1 MGITMKRFLY
11 LAFFAIAALG
21 VLAATHVVS
30 WHVAAYLAV
39 GLGALGNVDTT
50 TYLADAKVVYG
61 ALQDQ
66 VSTQAAFM
74 NLLGDGT
81 KFGKITNIG
90 IRGWTFLARLK
101 PNWNLGY
108 RPEGT
113 SGVGQAGNQG
123 LAQATVAVKYAYVP
137 IVITGQAENLT
148 KGEGRAFMQA
158 KALEAKFDM
167 KDLISHVN
175 VVMVGA
181 ERGGQLAQVTGAGAG
196 SFTADNAGNL
206 PGAIYLRIGMPIDC
220 GPVGGGANTIT
231 NQIIS
236 NINYTTRLVTV
247 PGNATN
253 GNAVTLSGEAAPN
266 AGVFP
271 YTAEGLMSLISDT
284 TAIQGL
290 DPSVSTQSSWASYI
304 EDVGGV
310 DLSSSLI
317 MQLIQYVKN
326 RGGEEVD
333 GLIMPSAQINRLV
346 SIATAT
352 IRFEVQQAAAQSP
365 GKKAVDLGFTV
376 FEYAGKPIIEDKDA
390 RTDRIFAGCFSC
402 MKKFEAVPLSMAD
415 DEAGSWTRVSGPN
428 GIADA
433 VMGLLRWY
441 HQLGILQ
448 RSAWGMQKNFTVPT
462 KFQTAPP
469 TL

>member
-1 MGITMKRFLY
+1 MKRYLIIVSLMAVAVLGFLASGHMISWR
-11 LAFFAIAALG
+11 AFTYIATALG
-21 VLAATHVVS
+21 LMA
-30 WHVAAYLAV
+30 
-39 GLGALGNVDTT
+39 NVDTA

-108 RPEGT
+108 RPEGVG
-113 SGVGQAGNQG
+113 GVGQAGNQG
-123 LAQATVAVKYAYVP
+123 LSQATVAVKYAYVP

-181 ERGGQLAQVTGAGAG
+181 ERGGQLAQVTVAGAG

-206 PGAIYLRIGMPIDC
+206 PGAIYLRVGMPVDV
-220 GPVGGGANTIT
+220 GPVGGGANSIT

-236 NINYTTRLVTV
+236 AVNYTTRVVTV
-247 PGNATN
+247 PGNGVN
-253 GNAVTLSGEAAPN
+253 GQAVYLSGEAPPN

-284 TAIQGL
+284 TAIEGL
-290 DPSVSTQSSWASYI
+290 DPSVATQSSWASFLS
-304 EDVGGV
+304 DVGNV

-317 MQLIQYVKN
+317 MELIQFVKN

-346 SIATAT
+346 SIATST
-352 IRFEVQQAAAQSP
+352 IRFEVQAAAAQSP

-390 RTDRIFAGCFSC
+390 RTDRIFAGAFSTL
-402 MKKFEAVPLSMAD
+402 KKFEALPLSMAD

-433 VMGLLRWY
+433 AMGLLRWY

-448 RSAWGMQKNFTVPT
+448 RSAWGMYKNFTVPT